1 MSAQATDHL
10 IEEPLITSNATF
22 KGISDQ
28 VSGVVEAK
36 ATKPY
41 LAALAVAS
49 SGLLLFLIAVT
60 YLLMEGTGIWG
71 ITNPIGWGLAIV
83 NFVFWVGIGH
93 AGTLISAVL
102 FLFRQKW
109 RTSIN
114 RFAEAMTI
122 FAVICALLFPGIHV
136 GRMWVT
142 YWFAPVPN
150 QMDLWPNFRSP
161 LLWDFFAVGTY
172 FTVSLLFW
180 YVGLIPD
187 LATLRDRATS
197 KIRRTVFGVLSLGWR
212 GGNRQW
218 RHYELAYLILAGIS
232 TPLVL
237 SVHSIVSTD
246 FATSIVPGWHTT
258 IFPPYFVAGAIFS
271 GFAMVMTLAIV
282 SRKVFK
288 LENIITLYH
297 LENMNK
303 IMLVTGMMV
312 GYAYSCE
319 FFIAWYSGNLYERFA
334 FINRAFGPYW
344 WAYFS
349 MIFCNV
355 VVPQMFWSKKLRR
368 NIAVMFAASILINIG
383 MWFERFV
390 IIVTLS
396 RDYLPS
402 SWDYYSPTRWDWFA
416 FIGSFGLFFT
426 LFLLFLKYVPMIA
439 MSEVKGTFP
448 EANPHHKGHH

>member
-1 MSAQATDHL
+1 MET
-10 IEEPLITSNATF
+10 PLILGNPTF
-22 KGISDQ
+22 ASVTKQISE
-28 VSGVVEAK
+28 VVENPPPK
-36 ATKPY
+36 QWY
-41 LAALAVAS
+41 AAFAAAS
-49 SGLLLFLIAVT
+49 AGLLMLLIAVS
-60 YLLMEGTGIWG
+60 YLIWEGTGIWG
-71 ITNPIGWGLAIV
+71 IQNPVGWGLAIV

-93 AGTLISAVL
+93 AGTLISAIL
-102 FLFRQKW
+102 FLLRQKW

-122 FAVICALLFPGIHV
+122 FAVICALMFPGIHV
-136 GRMWVT
+136 GRIWAT

-150 QMDLWPNFRSP
+150 QMGMWPNFRSP

-187 LATLRDRATS
+187 LASLRDRAKTRL
-197 KIRRTVFGVLSLGWR
+197 RRVVFGILAMGWR
-212 GGNRQW
+212 GGNKQW
-218 RHYELAYLILAGIS
+218 RHYEMAYLILAGLS

-246 FATSIVPGWHTT
+246 FATSILPGWHTT

-271 GFAMVMTLAIV
+271 GFAMVMTLALV
-282 SRKVFK
+282 ARKIYRM
-288 LENIITLYH
+288 ENIITMYH
-297 LENMNK
+297 LENMAK
-303 IMLVTGMMV
+303 VMMVTGMMV

-334 FINRAFGPYW
+334 FVNRAFGPYW
-344 WAYFS
+344 WSYFT

-355 VVPQMFWSKKLRR
+355 VVPQIFWFRKLRE
-368 NIAVMFAASILINIG
+368 SIPVLFVATIFINIG

-390 IIVTLS
+390 IIVTLA

-402 SWDYYSPTRWDWFA
+402 SWDYYTPTVWDWLT

-426 LFLLFLKYVPMIA
+426 MFLLFLRFLPMIA
-439 MSEVKGTFP
+439 AAEIKGVLP
-448 EANPHHKGHH
+448 QADPHHHNGKH